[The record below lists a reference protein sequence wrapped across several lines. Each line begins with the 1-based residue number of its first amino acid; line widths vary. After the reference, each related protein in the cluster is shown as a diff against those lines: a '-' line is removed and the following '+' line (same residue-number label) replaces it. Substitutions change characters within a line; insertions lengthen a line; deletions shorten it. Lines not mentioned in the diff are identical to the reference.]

1 MGLIGDWRFYNGST
15 NDYSGNGYDGSIV
28 AGNPIYY
35 NNGLDFNGVVDKVF
49 VNQSLAFNEITI
61 AYWLRTPSSFST
73 SSGWTELGGN
83 YNTFGIYG
91 SVAGD
96 THSLRLHIKITGTGE
111 VDMVYTPDP
120 QLDVNKWYH
129 VAGTYNDSQYKLYL
143 NTSLVVNESHGRFD
157 NTMTGIC
164 FYYNTFGGF
173 SNGRCGECVIY
184 DNALTADQITRIYDD
199 TRSRYVYEVPGVT
212 KGWSGRI
219 ILNDSLA
226 LEDLG
231 LGSDTIPF
239 TKMLYG
245 YPITKTRNSSEYID
259 NSSFV
264 LLYQNNSLISNVS
277 YTTNASLGTLSINV
291 SSANSSISASYS
303 YFRVVGYATGITLS
317 QVNNNENIFVIGSRV
332 PQEIYEGNIE
342 IEGSI
347 DEFHIDRRASQLA
360 IHDNISQ
367 KLSESTILQLRAA
380 PNSPE
385 LFVRGCKFDSY
396 DFNMAQDEFIVHGIS
411 FTAQNI
417 STI

>member
-1 MGLIGDWRFYNGST
+1 MVLIGDWRFYNGNA
-15 NDYSGNGYDGSIV
+15 NDYSGNGYNGSII

-35 NNGLDFNGVVDKVF
+35 NNGLEFDGVVDKVF

-61 AYWLRTPSSFST
+61 AYWLRTPNVI
-73 SSGWTELGGN
+73 SGPMAEVGGN
-83 YNTFGIYG
+83 YNTFGLIYLESAGTELFRIHINISGVGERNIDYNPG
-91 SVAGD
+91 SVD
-96 THSLRLHIKITGTGE
+96 SDR
-111 VDMVYTPDP
+111 
-120 QLDVNKWYH
+120 WYH

-143 NTSLVVNESHGRFD
+143 NASLVANGSYGRFD
-157 NTMTGIC
+157 NTMTGIY
-164 FYYNTFGGF
+164 FYCNSFGGF

-239 TKMLYG
+239 TKMLSG

-277 YTTNASLGTLSINV
+277 YTANASLGTLSINV

-317 QVNNNENIFVIGSRV
+317 QVNSNENIFVIGSRV

-411 FTAQNI
+411 FTAKNI